1 MQETQRVRKTETKKL
16 KLYKFKPTCAQTQ
29 NNKKRQRMN
38 KNKKQT
44 IKTLNNK
51 TIINKQNLNI

>member
-1 MQETQRVRKTETKKL
+1 
-16 KLYKFKPTCAQTQ
+16 
-29 NNKKRQRMN
+29 MN

-51 TIINKQNLNI
+51 TIINKQNLNIQKDSETKFTILTRSKIYLKLPV